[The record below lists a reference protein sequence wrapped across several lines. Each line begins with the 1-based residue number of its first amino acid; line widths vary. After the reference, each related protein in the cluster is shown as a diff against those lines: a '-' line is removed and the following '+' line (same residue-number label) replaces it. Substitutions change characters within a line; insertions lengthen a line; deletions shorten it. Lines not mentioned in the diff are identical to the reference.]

1 MVYGSEN
8 EKPLSKRTRI
18 VLVLLSWLIIG
29 IPLFVGLW
37 FWFGWWVLVLFAGAV
52 WATFDYMKRG
62 DMFSSIDHM
71 MSHHI
76 RTGEDGE
83 SRFGVDD

>member
-1 MVYGSEN
+1 MVYGE
-8 EKPLSKRTRI
+8 EKDISKRARLVI
-18 VLVLLSWLIIG
+18 VALLWMVLG

-37 FWFGWWVLVLFAGAV
+37 FWFGWWALVLFAGAV
-52 WATFDYMKRG
+52 WATLDYIRRG
-62 DMFSSIDHM
+62 DMFSQVDHAA
-71 MSHHI
+71 SRHI

>member
-1 MVYGSEN
+1 MVYGSEQ
-8 EKPLSKRTRI
+8 PISKRTR
-18 VLVLLSWLIIG
+18 VVMVVLSWVVIG

-37 FWFGWWVLVLFAGAV
+37 FWFGWWALILLAGAV

-62 DMFSSIDHM
+62 DMYSQVDHGV
-71 MSHHI
+71 SHHI

-83 SRFGVDD
+83 SRFGIDD